1 MRTHPAERVAS
12 PRGARGAAAGRAA
25 AGLATLS
32 ISLLACCSQVLDP
45 PTAQVASAE
54 FATESVPSPE
64 LPAPA
69 GEPAG
74 DGALCAQ
81 APVFDWG
88 EVRQGD
94 RVSHRFELHNGTP
107 SLVRLL
113 APRRLRPGLSMRH
126 DPQIAPGASGSVV
139 VDLDTS
145 ALQAGLCQ
153 VSVPM
158 RGNVAD
164 APVLHLRGRVLPPK

>member
-1 MRTHPAERVAS
+1 
-12 PRGARGAAAGRAA
+12 
-25 AGLATLS
+25 
-32 ISLLACCSQVLDP
+32 
-45 PTAQVASAE
+45 
-54 FATESVPSPE
+54 
-64 LPAPA
+64 
-69 GEPAG
+69 
-74 DGALCAQ
+74 
-81 APVFDWG
+81 
-88 EVRQGD
+88 
-94 RVSHRFELHNGTP
+94 
-107 SLVRLL
+107 
-113 APRRLRPGLSMRH
+113 MRH